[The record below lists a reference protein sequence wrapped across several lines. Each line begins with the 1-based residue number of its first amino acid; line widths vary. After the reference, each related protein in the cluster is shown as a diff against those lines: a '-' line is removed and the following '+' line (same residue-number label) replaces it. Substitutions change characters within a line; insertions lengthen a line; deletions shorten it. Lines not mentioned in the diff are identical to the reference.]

1 MSEQPT
7 LALLAEKLGA
17 ELRLAVG
24 ASAELVPTGLNTLQ
38 DANENEVSFLAS
50 SAYKRFLPSTRACA
64 VLVTAEQ
71 VESCPGTALVV
82 PNPYLAFALATS
94 IYDRTPQYAAGVDV
108 SASVA
113 PSADVHESAYI
124 GPGAVI
130 EAHAKIAE
138 NAVIGTGSFVGEGT
152 MIGARTRLLPGVV
165 LYYGCSV
172 GADCTIHSNTVIG
185 ADGFGFAPND
195 GKWTKIHQL
204 GGVEIADEVEI
215 GANTCIDRGA
225 LGNTV
230 IGRGVKI
237 DNMVQIAHNV
247 QIGDYSAM
255 AACSAVAGS
264 TIIGK
269 QCTIAGG
276 VGIVGHVTLADRS
289 HVTARTLVTKSIEE
303 AGSYSSGT
311 PFSDSRSWRRNAVR
325 YGQLDQMARRLSSV
339 EKALEKAEPTA
350 DLQKQRSDNSPEG
363 GAS

>member
-17 ELRLAVG
+17 ELRLAAG
-24 ASAELVPTGLNTLQ
+24 ASDSLVPSGLNTLQ
-38 DANENEVSFLAS
+38 DATQQEVSFLAS
-50 SAYKRFLPSTRACA
+50 AAYKRFLSSTRACA

-71 VESCPGTALVV
+71 AASCPVSALVV
-82 PNPYLAFALATS
+82 ADPYQAFARATS
-94 IYDRTPQYAAGVDV
+94 IYDRSPQYAAGIDP

-113 PSADVHESAYI
+113 PSAEVHHSAYV

-130 EAHAKIAE
+130 EARAQIAE
-138 NAVIGTGSFVGEGT
+138 NAVIGAGSIVGAGSV
-152 MIGARTRLLPGVV
+152 IGARSRLFPGVV
-165 LYYGCSV
+165 VYHGCFI
-172 GADCTIHSNTVIG
+172 GADCIVHSNTVIG
-185 ADGFGFAPND
+185 ADGFGFAPSQ

-204 GGVEIADEVEI
+204 GGVEIADEVEV
-215 GANTCIDRGA
+215 GANSCIDRGA

-264 TIIGK
+264 AVIGK
-269 QCTIAGG
+269 HCTIAGG
-276 VGIVGHVTLADRS
+276 VGIVGHVTIADRS

-303 AGSYSSGT
+303 PGSYSSGT
-311 PFSDSRSWRRNAVR
+311 PFSESRTWRRNAVR
-325 YGQLDQMARRLSSV
+325 FGQLDQMSKRLGNV
-339 EKALEKAEPTA
+339 EKSLAQIEQEAAPRKQEA
-350 DLQKQRSDNSPEG
+350 DGPPQGDPR
-363 GAS
+363 

>member
-17 ELRLAVG
+17 EVRLAVG
-24 ASAELVPTGLNTLQ
+24 ASDRLVPTGLNTLQ
-38 DANENEVSFLAS
+38 DANKNEVSFLAS
-50 SAYKRFLPSTRACA
+50 AAYKRFLPSTRACA
-64 VLVTAEQ
+64 VLVTEEQ
-71 VESCPGTALVV
+71 ADMCPVTALVV
-82 PNPYLAFALATS
+82 PNPYQAFALATS
-94 IYDRTPQYAAGVDV
+94 IYDRTPQYASGVDS
-108 SASVA
+108 SAVVA
-113 PSADVHESAYI
+113 PTAQVHESAYV

-130 EAHAKIAE
+130 EAHARVAE
-138 NAVIGTGSFVGEGT
+138 NAVIGAGSFVGVGT
-152 MIGARTRLLPGVV
+152 TIGARTRLFPGVV
-165 LYYGCSV
+165 LYHGCMV
-172 GADCTIHSNTVIG
+172 GADCTIHSNTVVG
-185 ADGFGFAPND
+185 ADGFGFAPSD
-195 GKWTKIHQL
+195 GKWIKIHQL
-204 GGVEIADEVEI
+204 GGVEIADEVEV

-264 TIIGK
+264 AIIGK
-269 QCTIAGG
+269 HCTIAGG
-276 VGIVGHVTLADRS
+276 VGIVGHVTIADRS

-325 YGQLDQMARRLSSV
+325 FGQLDQMARRVSSV
-339 EKALEKAEPTA
+339 EKALEKAG
-350 DLQKQRSDNSPEG
+350 QG
-363 GAS
+363 GASQEQVSGKSPDGGTS